1 MQPSIQNIEKHMGQ
15 LAASMVERQQGSL
28 PSNTETNSCEHLQAI
43 TLRSGRKVEVRSNTT
58 PCNEKGKTLVRGT
71 TSVDVGGGL
80 MTAMII

>member
-1 MQPSIQNIEKHMGQ
+1 MGQ

-28 PSNTETNSCEHLQAI
+28 PSNTETNSREHLQAI
-43 TLRSGRKVEVRSNTT
+43 TLRSGREVEVLSNTM